1 MRSDSSPAN
10 DAAKRE
16 QKERGLR
23 QFIESHLAGVEA
35 GPAAGDAG
43 ACLLLARSPDSPVA
57 RVVCEFARAKR
68 LQLPIRVIFT
78 TLETA
83 DPSSTAG
90 IPALPLFTA
99 DVRLVRDPRL
109 LDAHEQLV
117 LGSRTSWIGDCMRR
131 DPLKRDA
138 YEAYSADGRGKALR
152 AIASF
157 ERIWRVSSPLPRR
170 TRERLAA
177 EAEAGATHLGAIA
190 EEPLSRPARSTAEPR

>member
-23 QFIESHLAGVEA
+23 QFVESFLAGVEA
-35 GPAAGDAG
+35 GPTAGDAG

-83 DPSSTAG
+83 DPRDAG
-90 IPALPLFTA
+90 LPALPLFAA
-99 DVRLVRDPRL
+99 DIRLVRDPRL

-157 ERIWRVSSPLPRR
+157 ERIWRVSSPVPRR

-177 EAEAGATHLGAIA
+177 EADAGAAHLGAIA
-190 EEPLSRPARSTAEPR
+190 DGPVSRPARSTAEPR

>member
-23 QFIESHLAGVEA
+23 QFVESFLAGVEA

-57 RVVCEFARAKR
+57 RVVGEFARAKR

-78 TLETA
+78 TIETA

-138 YEAYSADGRGKALR
+138 YEAYSPDGRGKALR

-157 ERIWRVSSPLPRR
+157 ERMWRV
-170 TRERLAA
+170 
-177 EAEAGATHLGAIA
+177 ATPVSARATGDNPGGTEIRASCVGAI
-190 EEPLSRPARSTAEPR
+190 SQSGRQTRPRVTR